1 MEATSGLI
9 AIWLLSAEQFGTSS
23 VDPHVKRPAGISALS
38 FFLGFG
44 TTMSALAAAS
54 LAFPSAWQRMW
65 SLNPRGHEG
74 LAALGLIGIG
84 LMTAVSIACLAAA
97 LGLWHGRPWGR
108 QLAAIILV
116 VNAGGDLLNAM
127 IARDPRTLI
136 GLPVA
141 GAILYYLRT
150 DRVRAFFEAAR

>member
-1 MEATSGLI
+1 M
-9 AIWLLSAEQFGTSS
+9 Q
-23 VDPHVKRPAGISALS
+23 PHVKRPSGISALS

-44 TTMSALAAAS
+44 TTMSALAAIS
-54 LAFPSAWQRMW
+54 LAFPGSAWQRVW

-84 LMTAVSIACLAAA
+84 LMTTVSLACLAAVF
-97 LGLWHGRPWGR
+97 GLWHGRPWGR

-116 VNAGGDLLNAM
+116 VNAGGDLLNAV

-141 GAILYYLRT
+141 GSILYYLRT